1 MGKGW
6 KQFWKDES
14 GIGVIEIILILVI
27 LIMLIVLFR
36 EQITSIVTT
45 AFAQINSGAESVNSA
60 ISIKK
65 K

>member
-1 MGKGW
+1 MKNRW

-14 GIGVIEIILILVI
+14 GIGVVEIILILVI
-27 LIMLIVLFR
+27 LIMLIVIFR
-36 EQITSIVTT
+36 EQITSIVST
-45 AFAQINSGAESVNSA
+45 AFSQINSSASSINSS